1 VDKARISRPKTAYL
15 ENGNGNGNGF
25 LGVPRPLFAREGRER
40 EEERDVAPWLDKGWI
55 SAPRPGRPV
64 SAEPL
69 GRLSGMGLGMGY
81 LK

>member
-1 VDKARISRPKTAYL
+1 ML
-15 ENGNGNGNGF
+15 E
-25 LGVPRPLFAREGRER
+25 VPRAAFMKSDGEVVESGER
-40 EEERDVAPWLDKGWI
+40 WVEKGEI
-55 SAPRPGRPV
+55 SEPRPVRPV